1 MRLKYKLYII
11 ILLFIFQILDSG
23 VMSSLDDFTRVC
35 QPKLVVFDLYT
46 DQVVR
51 TVYLP
56 NGVLRP
62 SSLMTNLAID
72 ESLQG
77 RCDSA
82 FVYMT
87 DTAAPGTHFSNIP
100 TFEKTDKRLRF
111 TEISKE
117 NNHIGLTS

>member
-1 MRLKYKLYII
+1 
-11 ILLFIFQILDSG
+11 
-23 VMSSLDDFTRVC
+23 MSSLDDFTRVC

-46 DQVVR
+46 DRIVR
-51 TVYLP
+51 TVILP

-62 SSLMTNLAID
+62 SSLLTNLVID

-87 DTAAPGTHFSNIP
+87 DTASPGMV
-100 TFEKTDKRLRF
+100 
-111 TEISKE
+111 
-117 NNHIGLTS
+117 TSQ